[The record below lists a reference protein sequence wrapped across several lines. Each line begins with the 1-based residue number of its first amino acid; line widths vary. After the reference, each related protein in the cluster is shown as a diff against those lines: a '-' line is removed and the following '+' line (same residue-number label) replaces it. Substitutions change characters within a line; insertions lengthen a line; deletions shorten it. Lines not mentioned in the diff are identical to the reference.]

1 MPLSKPPALSPVR
14 WKWRELKIQSASG
27 QPRGVFKAAISAG
40 WHQIPQE
47 LSPRGWGTEGALS
60 TGVGGGGRGTVDV
73 DGDEYYY
80 LDLGLPSAVL
90 AVPDLL
96 QIISPALNYFVSLD
110 RISLSDYF

>member
-1 MPLSKPPALSPVR
+1 M
-14 WKWRELKIQSASG
+14 
-27 QPRGVFKAAISAG
+27 
-40 WHQIPQE
+40 
-47 LSPRGWGTEGALS
+47 
-60 TGVGGGGRGTVDV
+60 GGGGRGTFDV

-110 RISLSDYF
+110 RKSLSDYF

>member
-1 MPLSKPPALSPVR
+1 M
-14 WKWRELKIQSASG
+14 
-27 QPRGVFKAAISAG
+27 
-40 WHQIPQE
+40 
-47 LSPRGWGTEGALS
+47 
-60 TGVGGGGRGTVDV
+60 GGGGRGTVDV

-90 AVPDLL
+90 AMPDLL